1 MQNKIEQVLIK
12 ENQFLN
18 SLNYNTFGSSNS
30 LNLSRNLINKNVF
43 KDNMSYNMK
52 PLTDDDDVRKNISQQ
67 INLVGI
73 YIFNNF

>member
-1 MQNKIEQVLIK
+1 MQNKIEQVFIK

-30 LNLSRNLINKNVF
+30 LNLSRNLNNKNVF

-52 PLTDDDDVRKNISQQ
+52 PLPDDDDVRKNISQQ

-73 YIFNNF
+73 NIFNNF